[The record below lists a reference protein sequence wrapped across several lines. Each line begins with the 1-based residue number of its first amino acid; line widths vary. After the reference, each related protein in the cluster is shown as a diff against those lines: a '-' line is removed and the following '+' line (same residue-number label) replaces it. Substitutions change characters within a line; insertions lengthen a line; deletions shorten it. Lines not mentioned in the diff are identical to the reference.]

1 MPAPSYYRVFLL
13 GLLGSFFSLIP
24 ARALESD
31 QIQIAP
37 PMRQI
42 QSPSPDASA
51 EQLEKQ
57 GDELRSHKAYLDA
70 IDYYREAMKKSP
82 QSASLSNKVGI
93 SELMLQRPKE
103 AARDFEHAIK
113 KDSKFADAYNNLGV
127 SNYVRRKYGAAIKQ
141 YKKALQLDADSASFH
156 SNIGAAY
163 FARKDFDH
171 ASQAYAEAVRLDP
184 EIFEHTS
191 HSGISAQIASPED
204 RAHYDFIVAKLYARA
219 KDLDRSLQFLR
230 KAMEEGYK
238 GVKDVYTDPEFAELR
253 KDARFAELMKT
264 APPPVPE

>member
-13 GLLGSFFSLIP
+13 ALLGSFFSLIP

-70 IDYYREAMKKSP
+70 IDYYREAIKKAP
-82 QSASLSNKVGI
+82 DSASLSNKVGI

-127 SNYVRRKYGAAIKQ
+127 SNYVRRKYGAAIKH